1 MSSLDKLVRVVLL
14 MVCRLWPSKQGYG
27 SRPLRLRE
35 EFRLH
40 HEDGVIDRGM
50 NDDYYTSWMLN
61 QKEGFN
67 TNGTYSD
74 WWQPFS
80 GAFRLVEPTSLSLA
94 VWEAQIPWK

>member
-50 NDDYYTSWMLN
+50 NDDYYTS
-61 QKEGFN
+61 
-67 TNGTYSD
+67 
-74 WWQPFS
+74 
-80 GAFRLVEPTSLSLA
+80 
-94 VWEAQIPWK
+94 